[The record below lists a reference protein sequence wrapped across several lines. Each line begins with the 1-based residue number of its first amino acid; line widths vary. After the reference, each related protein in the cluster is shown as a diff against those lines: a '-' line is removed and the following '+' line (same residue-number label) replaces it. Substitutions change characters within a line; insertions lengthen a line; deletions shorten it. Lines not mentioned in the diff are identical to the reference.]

1 MADSWEPPA
10 RGALD
15 DTAWPAQLVA
25 KAIARDPSD
34 HRMFGYAVLGDLA
47 RNYPFSDLTYLALTG
62 ELPTED
68 ESRAFALALFAFAP
82 TTVAEAP
89 AHVAHLGRIAGGRFD
104 SAAGAGFV
112 TAANHAHAIVAD
124 QADLLAWL
132 AAPTEALPERA
143 MNAADAPWLATLL
156 ASLGGAHTSVRVGMS
171 RNAARVALLFD
182 AGLRDPERITA
193 AIAFASSLGMLA
205 EALVT
210 GPADLRAYPV
220 KLPPFHYVER
230 DRT

>member
-15 DTAWPAQLVA
+15 DTPWPTQLVA
-25 KAIARDPSD
+25 KAIARDPAD
-34 HRMFGYAVLGDLA
+34 HRMHGYAVLGDLA
-47 RNYPFSDLTYLALTG
+47 RNYPFSDLTYLALSG

-68 ESRAFALALFAFAP
+68 QSRAFALALFAFAP
-82 TTVAEAP
+82 TTIAEAP

-104 SAAGAGFV
+104 AATGAGFM

-124 QADLLAWL
+124 QMVLLAWL
-132 AAPTEALPERA
+132 AAPTGSLPERA
-143 MNAADAPWLATLL
+143 TDSADAPWLATLL
-156 ASLGGAHTSVRVGMS
+156 TALAGSVTSVRAGMS
-171 RNAARVALLFD
+171 RNAARIALLFD

-210 GPADLRAYPV
+210 GPADLRSYPV
-220 KLPPFHYVER
+220 KLPPFHYVEH
-230 DRT
+230 DR

>member
-15 DTAWPAQLVA
+15 DTPWPTQLVA

-34 HRMFGYAVLGDLA
+34 HRMHGYAVLGDLA
-47 RNYPFSDLTYLALTG
+47 RNYPFSDLTYLALAG
-62 ELPTED
+62 ELPTD
-68 ESRAFALALFAFAP
+68 AQSRAFAVALFAFAP

-104 SAAGAGFV
+104 AAAGAGFV
-112 TAANHAHAIVAD
+112 TAANQAHAIVAD
-124 QADLLAWL
+124 HADLLAWL
-132 AAPTEALPERA
+132 AAPTASLPDSA
-143 MNAADAPWLATLL
+143 THSADAPWLATLL
-156 ASLGGAHTSVRVGMS
+156 GVLGPRTSVCLGMS
-171 RNAARVALLFD
+171 RNAARIALLFD

-193 AIAFASSLGMLA
+193 AITFASSLGMLA

-210 GPADLRAYPV
+210 GPADLRSYPV

-230 DRT
+230 DR